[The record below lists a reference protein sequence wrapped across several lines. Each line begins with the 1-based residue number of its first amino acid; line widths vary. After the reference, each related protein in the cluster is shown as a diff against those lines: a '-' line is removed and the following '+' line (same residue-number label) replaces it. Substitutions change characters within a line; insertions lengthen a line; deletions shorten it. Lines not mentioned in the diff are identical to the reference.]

1 MGTLKASATVVFSW
15 GCSGPQ
21 ALGGAVGGGVGGRR
35 VPPCDSVMP
44 LLHLTIS
51 HGGLLVHCGLVP
63 GAWKMLGNAC
73 GSR

>member
-1 MGTLKASATVVFSW
+1 M
-15 GCSGPQ
+15 
-21 ALGGAVGGGVGGRR
+21 GGGVGGSR
-35 VPPCDSVMP
+35 VPPCDSVTP

-51 HGGLLVHCGLVP
+51 RGGLLVHCCLVP